1 MKKPVDEGILSTIT
15 NVALM
20 SKLMKDV
27 KPSFWTTVLL
37 LLQANKVKGRA
48 SMGRGMMKAAALARM
63 TKRGFGRRT
72 FKERVLDRLVQ
83 ILAEA
88 DHPAVV
94 RKWAKD
100 LGVPVKEVQ
109 RRYDKAATLAS
120 KKFEPETERWW
131 KYKMGIFKQ
140 MMYKYPGQNRGGRG
154 TKAIKRAARG
164 A

>member
-63 TKRGFGRRT
+63 TKRG
-72 FKERVLDRLVQ
+72 
-83 ILAEA
+83 
-88 DHPAVV
+88 
-94 RKWAKD
+94 
-100 LGVPVKEVQ
+100 
-109 RRYDKAATLAS
+109 S
-120 KKFEPETERWW
+120 
-131 KYKMGIFKQ
+131 
-140 MMYKYPGQNRGGRG
+140 
-154 TKAIKRAARG
+154 
-164 A
+164 